1 MNARDTTDTGGAV
14 VAFNAARVVFGAGA
28 SSETGEHLRQ
38 LGVTRAFV
46 VCDRFV
52 NESALGDRIQ
62 ESLRAAGVEPVLYD
76 GVVGEPNEA
85 SVQEAVEAA
94 RGGFDGFVGI
104 GGGSALDTAKL
115 CALFATHGG
124 ELLDYVNAPIG
135 AGRAVPG
142 PVLPVVAL
150 PTTSGTGSEVTTVAI
165 VDFPRLG
172 TKTGI
177 SHGYLRPSLA
187 IVDPS
192 LTVSCPPGVTASTGL
207 DALLHALEAYTVSA
221 YDTRPHLPPGQR
233 PPYQGAN
240 PFSDPLCERAIEL
253 VGGHLRSRGL
263 EWERRRGA
271 HRAGAGVDDRRHRL
285 LRRGRAH
292 PARPRLSDRVAQ
304 ARVAT
309 AGLRRGSARPSR
321 LRRRRDRARR
331 LPVHPGR
338 GARAMR
344 NRGTAARRRR
354 RPRRLARAADDQDV
368 GAPTRLG
375 ELGYGEDDLA
385 PLVSGAVDQRRLLVG
400 APKKVGADRARAAVE
415 GVAVTEPAS
424 GWPSRVA
431 VVGAGTMGVGI
442 AHVLATSAIP
452 TVLVDAT
459 AEQSEAAL
467 TRALE
472 LLRRLEAEGNVDPG
486 RHEHG
491 RAPPA
496 RGRLG
501 RGRRPRRRPG
511 RRGRRRAR
519 GRQGS
524 RLCLDRGCGS

>member
-253 VGGHLRSRGL
+253 VGGHLRSAVSNGNDVEARTALALASTIAGI
-263 EWERRRGA
+263 A
-271 HRAGAGVDDRRHRL
+271 FSGAGVHIPHALAYPIASLKHEWRPPGYGGAALVPH
-285 LRRGRAH
+285 GFAVAVTA
-292 PARPRLSDRVAQ
+292 PAAFRFIQDETPERCA
-304 ARVAT
+304 
-309 AGLRRGSARPSR
+309 
-321 LRRRRDRARR
+321 
-331 LPVHPGR
+331 
-338 GARAMR
+338 
-344 NRGTAARRRR
+344 TAARLLDGGDDLAASLE
-354 RPRRLARAADDQDV
+354 RLMKDV

-400 APKKVGADRARAAVE
+400 APKKVGA
-415 GVAVTEPAS
+415 TE
-424 GWPSRVA
+424 
-431 VVGAGTMGVGI
+431 
-442 AHVLATSAIP
+442 L
-452 TVLVDAT
+452 
-459 AEQSEAAL
+459 EQ
-467 TRALE
+467 
-472 LLRRLEAEGNVDPG
+472 LLRASL
-486 RHEHG
+486 
-491 RAPPA
+491 
-496 RGRLG
+496 
-501 RGRRPRRRPG
+501 
-511 RRGRRRAR
+511 
-519 GRQGS
+519 
-524 RLCLDRGCGS
+524 